1 MPRPKES
8 SAAKFAVATD
18 IIDLTEEHDAIVS
31 DHDNGSA
38 PDPKSGAI
46 ATSDADEDDDAMP
59 DALESAIVQSWL
71 QRHEG
76 TDAAGGGEDLEL
88 ELEMQEL
95 AEGRH
100 DAEDAEKEEDD
111 EQEEEMEEVLEED
124 ESMHSASD
132 DPLEIE
138 G

>member
-1 MPRPKES
+1 M
-8 SAAKFAVATD
+8 AKFGVATD

-31 DHDNGSA
+31 DHDNDSA

-46 ATSDADEDDDAMP
+46 ATPDADEDDDAMP

-100 DAEDAEKEEDD
+100 DAEGAEKEGEEEDD
-111 EQEEEMEEVLEED
+111 EQEEEEEEVLDED
-124 ESMHSASD
+124 GSIHSASD

>member
-1 MPRPKES
+1 
-8 SAAKFAVATD
+8 
-18 IIDLTEEHDAIVS
+18 
-31 DHDNGSA
+31 
-38 PDPKSGAI
+38 
-46 ATSDADEDDDAMP
+46 MP

-95 AEGRH
+95 AEGRY
-100 DAEDAEKEEDD
+100 DADDAEKEGEEEDD
-111 EQEEEMEEVLEED
+111 EQEVEMEEVLEED
-124 ESMHSASD
+124 GSMHSASD
-132 DPLEIE
+132 DPFEIE